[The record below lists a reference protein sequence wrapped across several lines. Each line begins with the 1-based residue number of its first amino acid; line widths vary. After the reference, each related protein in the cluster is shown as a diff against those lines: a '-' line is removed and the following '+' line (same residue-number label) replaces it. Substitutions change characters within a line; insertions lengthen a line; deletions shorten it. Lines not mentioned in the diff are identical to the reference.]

1 MPANKTKVAQR
12 PREESAMKTA
22 ALRTAAGLLV
32 AFGLVVPS
40 SAQQGYPNRPIEIV
54 VPFAAGGS
62 IDITLRIIGQH
73 LAKRLGQSVVILNKA
88 GAGATLGMAYVA
100 RSAPDGY
107 TFGAASFAFAANSA
121 VLEKVS
127 YDVIKDFEPV
137 TMVARSPMVLL
148 VNPKSPATTVQ
159 EFIDWVKSKP
169 PGELNYGSVGVA
181 SSGHLIT
188 ELFLSRAG
196 IKMTHVPYSTGPL
209 PALAQGDIHLQFSPI
224 PTAVPW
230 VKDGRL
236 RAIGVTSLDPDPN
249 VPELTPVSATL
260 PGFET
265 YEWPGLVAPAGTPRG
280 IIDRVQREIAQ
291 IVAEPEVKERLA
303 TLGSQGVG
311 STPEQFGA
319 HIKREIALW
328 TDVVRQLGLRIGNS
342 Q

>member
-1 MPANKTKVAQR
+1 MKMPALQ
-12 PREESAMKTA
+12 
-22 ALRTAAGLLV
+22 TAAGLLSGLLA
-32 AFGLVVPS
+32 AFGLAAVFSVQQV
-40 SAQQGYPNRPIEIV
+40 SAQQSYPSRPIEIV

-62 IDITLRIIGQH
+62 IDITLRVIGPH
-73 LAKRLGQSVVILNKA
+73 LAKRLGQSVVILNKP

-121 VLEKVS
+121 VLDKVS

-159 EFIDWVKSKP
+159 GFIDWVKSKP

-224 PTAVPW
+224 PTAMSW
-230 VKDGRL
+230 VRDGRL
-236 RAIGVTSLDPDPN
+236 RAIAITSLEPDPN
-249 VPELTPVSATL
+249 VPELPPVSATL
-260 PGFET
+260 PGFDT
-265 YEWPGLVAPAGTPRG
+265 YEWPSLVAPAGTPRA
-280 IIDRVQREIAQ
+280 IIDRVQQEIAQ

-311 STPEQFGA
+311 NTPEQFGA
-319 HIKREIALW
+319 HIKKEIALW
-328 TDVVRQLGLRIGNS
+328 SGVVRQLGLRLGTT

>member
-1 MPANKTKVAQR
+1 LA
-12 PREESAMKTA
+12 
-22 ALRTAAGLLV
+22 
-32 AFGLVVPS
+32 AFGLVAPS
-40 SAQQGYPNRPIEIV
+40 FVQQVAAQQSYPSRPIEIV

-62 IDITLRIIGQH
+62 IDITLRVIGAH
-73 LAKRLGQSVVILNKA
+73 LAKRLGQSVVILNKP

-121 VLEKVS
+121 VLDKVS

-148 VNPKSPATTVQ
+148 VNPKSPAKTVQ
-159 EFIDWVKSKP
+159 GFIDWVKSKP

-224 PTAVPW
+224 PTAMSW

-236 RAIGVTSLDPDPN
+236 RAIAITSLEPDPN
-249 VPELTPVSATL
+249 VPELPPVSATL
-260 PGFET
+260 PGFDT
-265 YEWPGLVAPAGTPRG
+265 YEWPSLVAPAGTPRA
-280 IIDRVQREIAQ
+280 IIDRVQQEIAQ
-291 IVAEPEVKERLA
+291 IVAGPEVKERLA

-311 STPEQFGA
+311 NTPEQFGA
-319 HIKREIALW
+319 HIKKEIALW
-328 TDVVRQLGLRIGNS
+328 GGVVRQLGLRLGTT

>member
-1 MPANKTKVAQR
+1 
-12 PREESAMKTA
+12 MKMS
-22 ALRTAAGLLV
+22 ALRAAAGLLS
-32 AFGLVVPS
+32 AFGLVAPS
-40 SAQQGYPNRPIEIV
+40 SVQPVAAQQSYPSRPIEIV

-62 IDITLRIIGQH
+62 IDITLRVIGPH
-73 LAKRLGQSVVILNKA
+73 LAKRLGQSVVILNKP

-107 TFGAASFAFAANSA
+107 TLGAASFAFAANSA
-121 VLEKVS
+121 VLDKVS

-159 EFIDWVKSKP
+159 GFIDWVKSKP

-224 PTAVPW
+224 PTAMSW

-236 RAIGVTSLDPDPN
+236 RAIAITSLEPDPN
-249 VPELTPVSATL
+249 VPELPPVSATL
-260 PGFET
+260 PGFDT
-265 YEWPGLVAPAGTPRG
+265 YEWPSLVAPAGTPRA
-280 IIDRVQREIAQ
+280 IIDRVQQDIAQ

-311 STPEQFGA
+311 NTPEQFGA
-319 HIKREIALW
+319 HIKKEIALW
-328 TDVVRQLGLRIGNS
+328 SGVVRQLGLRLGTT

>member
-1 MPANKTKVAQR
+1 
-12 PREESAMKTA
+12 MKMS
-22 ALRTAAGLLV
+22 ALRAAAGLLS
-32 AFGLVVPS
+32 AFGLVAPS
-40 SAQQGYPNRPIEIV
+40 SVQPVAAQQSYPSRPIEIV

-62 IDITLRIIGQH
+62 IDITLRVIGPH
-73 LAKRLGQSVVILNKA
+73 LAKRLGQSVVILNKP

-107 TFGAASFAFAANSA
+107 TLGAASFAFAANSA
-121 VLEKVS
+121 VLDKVS

-159 EFIDWVKSKP
+159 GFIDWVKSKP

-224 PTAVPW
+224 PTAMSW

-236 RAIGVTSLDPDPN
+236 RAIAITSLEPDPN
-249 VPELTPVSATL
+249 VPELPPVSATL
-260 PGFET
+260 PGFDT
-265 YEWPGLVAPAGTPRG
+265 YEWPSLVAPAGTPRA
-280 IIDRVQREIAQ
+280 IIDRVQQEIAQ

-311 STPEQFGA
+311 NTPEQFGA
-319 HIKREIALW
+319 HIKKEIALW
-328 TDVVRQLGLRIGNS
+328 GGVVRQLGLRLGTT

>member
-1 MPANKTKVAQR
+1 
-12 PREESAMKTA
+12 MKIA
-22 ALRTAAGLLV
+22 ALRTAAGLLAALSLV
-32 AFGLVVPS
+32 APS
-40 SAQQGYPNRPIEIV
+40 SAQQNYPSRPIEIV

-62 IDITLRIIGQH
+62 IDITLRIIGQR
-73 LAKRLGQSVVILNKA
+73 LSRRLGQSVVILNKA
-88 GAGATLGMAYVA
+88 GAGATLGMAHVA

-121 VLEKVS
+121 VLDKVS

-137 TMVARSPMVLL
+137 TMVARSSMVLL
-148 VNPKSPATTVQ
+148 VNPKTPAATVQ

-196 IKMTHVPYSTGPL
+196 IRMTHVPYSTGPL

-230 VKDGRL
+230 VQDGRL
-236 RAIGVTSLDPDPN
+236 RAIGVTSLEADPN
-249 VPELTPVSATL
+249 VPDLTPVSATL
-260 PGFET
+260 PGFDT

-280 IIDRVQREIAQ
+280 IIDRIQREIAQ
-291 IVAEPEVKERLA
+291 IVAEPEVRERFA
-303 TLGSQGVG
+303 TLGSQAVG
-311 STPEQFGA
+311 STPEQFSA
-319 HIKREIALW
+319 HIRNESALW
-328 TDVVRQLGLRIGNS
+328 ADVVRQLGLGRGNT

>member
-1 MPANKTKVAQR
+1 
-12 PREESAMKTA
+12 MKRA
-22 ALRTAAGLLV
+22 VLRTAAGLLL
-32 AFGLVVPS
+32 AFGLVAAFSARQV
-40 SAQQGYPNRPIEIV
+40 SAQQSYPNRPIEIV

-62 IDITLRIIGQH
+62 IDITLRVIGPH
-73 LAKRLGQSVVILNKA
+73 LAKRLGQSVVILNKP

-107 TFGAASFAFAANSA
+107 TLGAASFAFAANSA
-121 VLEKVS
+121 VLDKVS

-148 VNPKSPATTVQ
+148 VNPKSPATTVP

-224 PTAVPW
+224 PTAMSW

-236 RAIGVTSLDPDPN
+236 RAIGITSLEPDPN

-260 PGFET
+260 LGFDT
-265 YEWPGLVAPAGTPRG
+265 YEWPSLVAPAGTPRSV
-280 IIDRVQREIAQ
+280 IDRIQREIAQ

-311 STPEQFGA
+311 STPQQFGA
-319 HIKREIALW
+319 HIKKEIALW
-328 TDVVRQLGLRIGNS
+328 GGVVRQLGLRLGTT

>member
-1 MPANKTKVAQR
+1 MKMPALQ
-12 PREESAMKTA
+12 
-22 ALRTAAGLLV
+22 TAAGLLSGLLA
-32 AFGLVVPS
+32 AFGLAAVFSVQQV
-40 SAQQGYPNRPIEIV
+40 SAQQSYPSRPIEIV

-62 IDITLRIIGQH
+62 IDITLRVIGPH
-73 LAKRLGQSVVILNKA
+73 LAKRLGQSVVILNKP

-121 VLEKVS
+121 VLDKVS

-159 EFIDWVKSKP
+159 GFIDWVKSKP

-224 PTAVPW
+224 PTAMSW
-230 VKDGRL
+230 VRDGRL
-236 RAIGVTSLDPDPN
+236 RAIAITSLEPDPN
-249 VPELTPVSATL
+249 VPELPPVSATL
-260 PGFET
+260 PGFDT
-265 YEWPGLVAPAGTPRG
+265 YEWPSLVAPAGTPRA
-280 IIDRVQREIAQ
+280 IIDRVQQDIAQ

-311 STPEQFGA
+311 NTPEQFGA
-319 HIKREIALW
+319 HIKKEIALW
-328 TDVVRQLGLRIGNS
+328 SGVVRQLGLRLGTT

>member
-1 MPANKTKVAQR
+1 
-12 PREESAMKTA
+12 MKA
-22 ALRTAAGLLV
+22 AVLRTAAGLLATFSLGA
-32 AFGLVVPS
+32 AFSVQQA
-40 SAQQGYPNRPIEIV
+40 SAQQSYPSRPIEIV

-62 IDITLRIIGQH
+62 IDITIRIIGQR

-107 TFGAASFAFAANSA
+107 TFGAASFAFAVNST
-121 VLEKVS
+121 VLDKVS
-127 YDVIKDFEPV
+127 YDVLKDFEPV

-148 VNPKSPATTVQ
+148 VNPKSPPTTVP

-169 PGELNYGSVGVA
+169 PDELNYGSVGVA

-196 IKMTHVPYSTGPL
+196 LKMTHVPYSTGPL
-209 PALAQGDIHLQFSPI
+209 PALAQGDIHLQIGPI
-224 PTAVPW
+224 PSSIPW
-230 VKDGRL
+230 AKDGRL
-236 RAIGVTSLDPDPN
+236 RAIGVTSLDVDPN
-249 VPELTPVSATL
+249 VPELTPVSRTL
-260 PGFET
+260 PGFDA
-265 YEWPGLVAPAGTPRG
+265 YEWPGLVAPAGTPRS
-280 IIDRVQREIAQ
+280 IIDRIQGEIAQ

-319 HIKREIALW
+319 HIKKESALW
-328 TDVVRQLGLRIGNS
+328 ADVVRQLGLRLGTL

>member
-1 MPANKTKVAQR
+1 MR
-12 PREESAMKTA
+12 MA
-22 ALRTAAGLLV
+22 ALRIAAGLL
-32 AFGLVVPS
+32 AALGLVAPS
-40 SAQQGYPNRPIEIV
+40 SAQQSYPSRPIEIV

-62 IDITLRIIGQH
+62 IDITLRVIGPH
-73 LAKRLGQSVVILNKA
+73 LSKRLGQSVVILNKG

-121 VLEKVS
+121 VLDKVS

-137 TMVARSPMVLL
+137 TMVARSPMMLL

-159 EFIDWVKSKP
+159 GFIDWVKSKP

-196 IKMTHVPYSTGPL
+196 IKMTHVPYSTSPL

-224 PTAVPW
+224 PTSVPW
-230 VKDGRL
+230 IKDGRL

-249 VPELTPVSATL
+249 VPELAPVSATL
-260 PGFET
+260 PGFDA

-280 IIDRVQREIAQ
+280 IIERVQREIAQ

-311 STPEQFGA
+311 STAEQFGA
-319 HIKREIALW
+319 HIKKESALW
-328 TDVVRQLGLRIGNS
+328 AGVVRQLGLRIGTT

>member
-1 MPANKTKVAQR
+1 MR
-12 PREESAMKTA
+12 MA
-22 ALRTAAGLLV
+22 ALRTAAGLL
-32 AFGLVVPS
+32 AALGLVAAS
-40 SAQQGYPNRPIEIV
+40 SAQPSYPSRPIEIV

-121 VLEKVS
+121 VLDKVS

-148 VNPKSPATTVQ
+148 VNPKSPATTVP

-209 PALAQGDIHLQFSPI
+209 PALAQSDIHLQIGPI
-224 PTAVPW
+224 PSSIPW
-230 VKDGRL
+230 ARDGRL

-249 VPELTPVSATL
+249 VPELTPVSKTL

-280 IIDRVQREIAQ
+280 IIDRVQREITQ
-291 IVAEPEVKERLA
+291 IIAEPEVKERLA

-319 HIKREIALW
+319 YIKKEIALW
-328 TDVVRQLGLRIGNS
+328 GGLVRQLGLRIGNT

>member
-1 MPANKTKVAQR
+1 
-12 PREESAMKTA
+12 MKMS
-22 ALRTAAGLLV
+22 ALRAAAGLLS
-32 AFGLVVPS
+32 AFGLVAPS
-40 SAQQGYPNRPIEIV
+40 SVQPVAAQQSYPSRPIEIV

-62 IDITLRIIGQH
+62 IDITLRVIGPH
-73 LAKRLGQSVVILNKA
+73 LAKRLGQSVVILNKP
-88 GAGATLGMAYVA
+88 GAGATLG
-100 RSAPDGY
+100 
-107 TFGAASFAFAANSA
+107 SFAFAANSA
-121 VLEKVS
+121 VLDKVS

-159 EFIDWVKSKP
+159 GFIDWVKSKP

-224 PTAVPW
+224 PTAMSW

-236 RAIGVTSLDPDPN
+236 RAIAITSLEPDPN
-249 VPELTPVSATL
+249 VPELPPVSATL
-260 PGFET
+260 PGFDT
-265 YEWPGLVAPAGTPRG
+265 YEWPSLVAPAGTPRA
-280 IIDRVQREIAQ
+280 IIDRVQQEIAQ

-311 STPEQFGA
+311 NTPEQFGA
-319 HIKREIALW
+319 HIKKEIALW
-328 TDVVRQLGLRIGNS
+328 GGVVRQLGLRLGTT

>member
-1 MPANKTKVAQR
+1 
-12 PREESAMKTA
+12 MKMS
-22 ALRTAAGLLV
+22 ALRAAAGLLS
-32 AFGLVVPS
+32 AFGLVAPS
-40 SAQQGYPNRPIEIV
+40 SVQPVAAQQSYPSRPIEIV

-62 IDITLRIIGQH
+62 IDITLRVIGPH
-73 LAKRLGQSVVILNKA
+73 LAKRLGQSVVILNKP

-107 TFGAASFAFAANSA
+107 TLGAASFAFAANSA
-121 VLEKVS
+121 VLDKVS

-159 EFIDWVKSKP
+159 GFIDWVKSKP

-209 PALAQGDIHLQFSPI
+209 PALAQGDIHLQFRPI
-224 PTAVPW
+224 PTAMSW

-236 RAIGVTSLDPDPN
+236 RAIAITSLEPDPN
-249 VPELTPVSATL
+249 VPELPPVSATL
-260 PGFET
+260 PGFDT
-265 YEWPGLVAPAGTPRG
+265 YEWPSLVAPAGTPRA
-280 IIDRVQREIAQ
+280 IIDRVQQEIAQ

-311 STPEQFGA
+311 NTPEQFGA
-319 HIKREIALW
+319 HIKKEIALW
-328 TDVVRQLGLRIGNS
+328 GGVVRQLGLRLGTT

>member
-1 MPANKTKVAQR
+1 
-12 PREESAMKTA
+12 MKTA
-22 ALRTAAGLLV
+22 ALQAAAGLLA
-32 AFGLVVPS
+32 AFGLVAPS
-40 SAQQGYPNRPIEIV
+40 SAQQSYPSRPIEIV

-62 IDITLRIIGQH
+62 IDITLRIIGPH
-73 LAKRLGQSVVILNKA
+73 LSKRLGQNVVFLNKA

-107 TFGAASFAFAANSA
+107 TFGAASFAFAVNSA
-121 VLEKVS
+121 VLDKVS

-148 VNPKSPATTVQ
+148 VNPKSPATTVP

-196 IKMTHVPYSTGPL
+196 IKMTHIPYSTGPL

-230 VKDGRL
+230 IKDGRL

-260 PGFET
+260 PGFDT
-265 YEWPGLVAPAGTPRG
+265 YEWPSLVAPAGTPRG
-280 IIDRVQREIAQ
+280 IIDRVQRDIAQ

-319 HIKREIALW
+319 HIKKESALW
-328 TDVVRQLGLRIGNS
+328 AGVVRQLGLRIGNT